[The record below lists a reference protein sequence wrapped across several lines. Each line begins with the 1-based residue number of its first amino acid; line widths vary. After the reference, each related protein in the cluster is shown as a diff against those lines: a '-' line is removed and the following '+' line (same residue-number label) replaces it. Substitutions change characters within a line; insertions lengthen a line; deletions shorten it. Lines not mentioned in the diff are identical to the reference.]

1 MVITCE
7 VQADTRAWRERTPQ
21 PRAGAAMGVET
32 GAGFAASQ
40 WACGLACVG
49 SKFRYCGAPPAG
61 RTLRRPR
68 RGLGRL
74 RGRAGRSRAGRGGD
88 PGRLLQLP
96 AAGLAALQP
105 PPPAPS
111 APRAPRSARPRRG
124 HTLSSPRP
132 LGPALCGARGRA
144 RPPYLWLRVALG
156 SEVGAARGPG
166 RSESPRTRR
175 AGGSTPAVPRSG
187 AAGFGWAFMVTEGD
201 EGRSGTRHFCE
212 GSCFRGVE
220 SSYAGLLQRGL
231 FVVCTFVQP
240 VVSGGRLSSACLVV
254 PRRPGAAL
262 PCQHVPAVLPKASSL
277 ADIPELRLFCGCYS
291 ADCRYLCFADILFWF
306 WFLRL
311 TCFFFITETLR

>member
-7 VQADTRAWRERTPQ
+7 VQADTRAWRERAPQ

-111 APRAPRSARPRRG
+111 APRAPRSALRAAPPRS
-124 HTLSSPRP
+124 HAEQPEAAWPSALWSP
-132 LGPALCGARGRA
+132 GT
-144 RPPYLWLRVALG
+144 
-156 SEVGAARGPG
+156 GAASLPVAAGCARIGG
-166 RSESPRTRR
+166 G
-175 AGGSTPAVPRSG
+175 GGS
-187 AAGFGWAFMVTEGD
+187 W
-201 EGRSGTRHFCE
+201 TR
-212 GSCFRGVE
+212 
-220 SSYAGLLQRGL
+220 
-231 FVVCTFVQP
+231 
-240 VVSGGRLSSACLVV
+240 
-254 PRRPGAAL
+254 
-262 PCQHVPAVLPKASSL
+262 PK
-277 ADIPELRLFCGCYS
+277 
-291 ADCRYLCFADILFWF
+291 
-306 WFLRL
+306 
-311 TCFFFITETLR
+311 